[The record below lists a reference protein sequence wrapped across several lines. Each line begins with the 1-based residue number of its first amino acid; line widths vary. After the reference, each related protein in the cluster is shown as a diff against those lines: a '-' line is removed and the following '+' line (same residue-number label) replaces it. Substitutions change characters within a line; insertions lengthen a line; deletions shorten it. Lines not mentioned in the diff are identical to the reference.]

1 MGQKVEFGRCCGSF
15 VSCVDGLMWGVFDVN
30 DCRIGS
36 WVGSGLDCS
45 FTYERSLD
53 VKLEGWV

>member
-1 MGQKVEFGRCCGSF
+1 M
-15 VSCVDGLMWGVFDVN
+15 SCVDGLMWGVFDVN